1 MGHGCERKDAM
12 KNDPKTLALAYL
24 DAVSRKDLNK
34 VQELLMPNLEF
45 SGPSMSRSGA
55 QSFID
60 ALKRLAAIHVR
71 NDVKKVFVDDN
82 EACVIY
88 DFVTDTPSGSLP
100 TIEWL
105 QFEGGRIRSINLYYD
120 RVPWKAVMDELS
132 RRASSPAA

>member
-1 MGHGCERKDAM
+1 M

-24 DAVSRKDLNK
+24 DAVSRKDLSRA
-34 VQELLMPNLEF
+34 QELLMPNLEF
-45 SGPSMSRSGA
+45 TGPSGSRSSA

-71 NDVKKVFVDDN
+71 NDVKKVFVDGN

-105 QFEGGRIRSINLYYD
+105 QFEEGRIRSINLYYD
-120 RVPWKAVMDELS
+120 RVPWRVVMDELT